1 LIARIRGKLV
11 SVENAGAL
19 VELNGITYSIM
30 VSAAVADRLISTGKT
45 GEEVTFHIM
54 HYIEGSVGMG
64 NLMPRLVGFLN
75 ESDLE
80 FFSLMISVQGLGVK
94 KALKSLTIPV
104 KDVAKAIELGDFYTL
119 KKLPE
124 IGLKTAQKMIVEL
137 KGKAAKFAL
146 LREEDIPE
154 TIKQIHIEREFQ
166 HEAVEIL
173 RQLQYSESEA
183 EEVVAKI
190 SQANP
195 EIKTSQELIQEI
207 FKKQSGI

>member
-1 LIARIRGKLV
+1 MIARIRGILV
-11 SVENAGAL
+11 SVESSGAL

-30 VSAAVADRLISTGKT
+30 VSAAVAERLISTGKT

-137 KGKAAKFAL
+137 KGKAARFAL

-166 HEAVEIL
+166 HEAIEIL

-190 SQANP
+190 SQAYP
-195 EIKTSQELIQEI
+195 DIKTSQELIQEI